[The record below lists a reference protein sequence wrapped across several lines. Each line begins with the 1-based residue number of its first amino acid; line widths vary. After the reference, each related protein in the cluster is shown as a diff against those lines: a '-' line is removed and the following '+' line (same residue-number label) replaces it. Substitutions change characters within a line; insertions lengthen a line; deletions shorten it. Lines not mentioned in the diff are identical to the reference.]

1 MEDKVFDL
9 LTKMYNE
16 IQDMKSDMNDMK
28 SEIKDMKSDM
38 NDMKSEIKVI
48 NKKLDE
54 KADKSDIVRLE
65 HTLGDKIE
73 ALFDAGEIQ
82 IDRDTEVA
90 TNLKRVENKVDKLE
104 LKVIRNSLRKN

>member
-28 SEIKDMKSDM
+28 SEIK
-38 NDMKSEIKVI
+38 VT

-54 KADKSDIVRLE
+54 KADKSDIIRLE
-65 HTLGDKIE
+65 HTLGNKIE
-73 ALFDAGEIQ
+73 ALFDAIEIQ
-82 IDRDTEVA
+82 IDRNTEVA

-104 LKVIRNSLRKN
+104 LKVIRNTLREN